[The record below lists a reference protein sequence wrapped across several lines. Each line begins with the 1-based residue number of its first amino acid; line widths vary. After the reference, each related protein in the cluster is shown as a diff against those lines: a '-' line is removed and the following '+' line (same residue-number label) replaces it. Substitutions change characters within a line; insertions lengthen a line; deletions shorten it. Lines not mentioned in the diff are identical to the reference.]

1 MIDYESDG
9 KISEFQTLID
19 IVEKLRAPGGCP
31 WDREQTHESLKRNL
45 LEEAHEALEAID
57 GGDPSVISEEL
68 GDLLVQI
75 AFHADIA
82 REAGTFDI
90 GDVVERINRKLIR
103 RHPHVFADESVSDAR
118 EVERNW
124 ERIKAEERAA
134 SGTHK
139 SPVDGIPA
147 SLPALAAAQLMQDR
161 VARAGFEWD
170 DISGVLDK
178 VAEEIEEFRN
188 ARTPEEQVHEL
199 GDILFVLVNLSRW
212 VDAHAE
218 DVLRQA
224 NARFRSRYLGME
236 ELAEERGLDFEAL
249 PLEGKEELWQEVK
262 RRNGSD
268 DRREYARRVMANPI
282 RHYILAP
289 HNDVKPEWIEDII
302 SEPYYQETDPRDG
315 RELYYGWIEEIG
327 KWVKVVVED
336 DRLLTAYINR
346 RLTRRFGD
354 HSDQQA
360 PDDQI

>member
-1 MIDYESDG
+1 MIDYESEG

-57 GGDPSVISEEL
+57 DGDPSVLSEEL

-82 REAGTFDI
+82 RESGTFDM

-103 RHPHVFADESVSDAR
+103 RHPHVFADETVSDAR

-134 SGTHK
+134 SGTRK

-170 DISGVLDK
+170 DVSGVLDK
-178 VAEEIEEFRN
+178 AAEEIEEFRN

-224 NARFRSRYLGME
+224 NNRFRARYLGME
-236 ELAEERGLDFEAL
+236 ELAEERGLNFEAL
-249 PLEGKEELWQEVK
+249 PLAEKEELWQEVK
-262 RRNGSD
+262 R
-268 DRREYARRVMANPI
+268 M
-282 RHYILAP
+282 
-289 HNDVKPEWIEDII
+289 
-302 SEPYYQETDPRDG
+302 
-315 RELYYGWIEEIG
+315 G
-327 KWVKVVVED
+327 K
-336 DRLLTAYINR
+336 A
-346 RLTRRFGD
+346 G
-354 HSDQQA
+354 
-360 PDDQI
+360 